1 MEIHVRKLFRF
12 KRLLPCA
19 QASFIDDRNPR
30 AHLEAKSEDLREYL
44 REDLYFTVIYAL
56 VLKQQAFFLLGFLI
70 TRALLRPKIGSPRE
84 SLVRTYLST
93 YVRTTHL
100 GHYEHLFLS
109 LIILYT
115 CPFPSTFSFTRP
127 SLVFSIF
134 WSSMFRHMPGP
145 GGSLSAPLRFCEKVV
160 TCHLPLH
167 IPLTTY
173 H

>member
-1 MEIHVRKLFRF
+1 MSVSYLFQTFATLCTSLVHRWP
-12 KRLLPCA
+12 KS
-19 QASFIDDRNPR
+19 ASASRSKVWGP
-30 AHLEAKSEDLREYL
+30 SEDLREYL

-56 VLKQQAFFLLGFLI
+56 VLKQQAFFILGFLI

-145 GGSLSAPLRFCEKVV
+145 GRSLSPLRFCAKAFTRV
-160 TCHLPLH
+160 TA
-167 IPLTTY
+167 
-173 H
+173 